1 MTGWPTKNFLTFAL
15 LTLAFVFLC
24 PLRAEG
30 PQVRPASQLSNPYI
44 DWMKKVAD
52 WQLTQ
57 STWNSSVSWER
68 GALFAG
74 LMACYEAAKDEKYLD
89 KSRQWAQQY
98 SWRMASDS
106 RHADNHACAQTYLE
120 LYLLDE
126 PDPLRYAHFN
136 YVADIMVN
144 DPRHFYCNVA
154 SGSNVWW
161 WCDALFMAPP
171 AFVRL
176 GRILNSPAYA
186 DLVHMMWGETQSCLY
201 DTEEH
206 LFFRDI
212 TYFDDRYDGKK
223 VFWSRGNGW
232 VLAGTARVLQ
242 YLPLDDPLRS
252 RYTALLQEMAAKLI
266 TLQQPDGF
274 WRSDL
279 LSPEHYPNPESSG
292 TGFFTYGI
300 AWGINNGLLDEQTYW
315 PAAQAG
321 WEALKTAV
329 QPSGLLGWVQPV
341 GAGPAAT
348 TALTTDV
355 FGVGAY
361 LLAGSEI
368 QKYVLQKDP
377 TTLDLFET
385 YQTDAQLKAAW
396 SDGLT
401 NGTASEITLGDF
413 GDNFL
418 QLTYRNDQPPYRSE
432 THRTF
437 SPAKDFTIGDS
448 AYLSILIR
456 GKTGNAPDFI
466 YVRLEDNLGRTA
478 VQTISDPNVVRTPMW
493 MEMGFPLSGFEGIDR
508 TQIVKLTIGIGRPD
522 GSAAGGQGTI
532 RLDNIRLM
540 PLQCLRASEDFSG
553 NCRVDLEDLAMLAA
567 DWMED
572 YALTITPVNPET
584 ADLRAYWPMEGTFQ
598 DVTENGYDAAPGG
611 TPVFDAGK
619 SGQAVYLD
627 GASYLACQNSTAL
640 TLQQGGSISAWVK
653 SGGLSSAWASVVT
666 KGIGSW
672 RLIRN
677 NLSAAMSFH
686 FNIAGGGE
694 YQANGTTPILDNQW
708 HHLAAVYDGSRI
720 ALYVDGVLDA
730 SCPTPNPVNITA
742 DPVWIGGR
750 VDRPLERNWTG
761 WIDEV
766 RIYTVPL
773 TEEHIRFLAGLGPLR
788 VIEELRPT
796 DLTEDG
802 LIDMD
807 DLAAFVLGWLQSS
820 FWP

>member
-1 MTGWPTKNFLTFAL
+1 MKYAWRIVGFLSIYWVCAGV
-15 LTLAFVFLC
+15 VF
-24 PLRAEG
+24 AEG
-30 PQVRPASQLSNPYI
+30 PRIRPASQLSDSNLQ
-44 DWMKKVAD
+44 WMKKVAD

-68 GALFAG
+68 GALLAG
-74 LMACYEAAKDEKYLD
+74 MMACFEATRDEKYLE

-126 PDPLRYAHFN
+126 PDPIRYAHFKS
-136 YVADIMVN
+136 VADLMVN
-144 DPRHFYCNVA
+144 DPRHFACNVA
-154 SGSNVWW
+154 SGSTVWW

-176 GRILNSPAYA
+176 GRILNNPAYA
-186 DLVHMMWGETQSCLY
+186 DLMHMMWGETQSCLY
-201 DTEEH
+201 DPEEH

-212 TYFDDRYDGKK
+212 TYFDDRYNGKK

-242 YLPLDDPLRS
+242 YLPLDDPLGS
-252 RYTALLQEMAAKLI
+252 RYRTLLQEMAAKLI

-279 LSPEHYPNPESSG
+279 LSPEHYDNPESSG

-300 AWGINNGLLDEQTYW
+300 AWGINQGLLDEQTYW

-329 QPSGLLGWVQPV
+329 QPNGLLGWVQPV
-341 GAGPAAT
+341 GAGPSAT
-348 TALTTDV
+348 TAVTTDV

-368 QKYVLQKDP
+368 QKYLLQKDP
-377 TTLDLFET
+377 TTIDLFET
-385 YQTDAQLKAAW
+385 YQTDAQLKAVW
-396 SDGLT
+396 NDGLT

-413 GDNFL
+413 GDNVL
-418 QLTYRNDQPPYRSE
+418 QITYRNDQPPYRSE
-432 THRTF
+432 VQRTF
-437 SPAKDFTIGDS
+437 VPAKDFTIGDS

-456 GKTGNAPDFI
+456 GKGDNSPDLVYI
-466 YVRLEDNLGRTA
+466 RLEDEQGHIA
-478 VQTISDPNVVRTPMW
+478 VQTIADPNVVCRTMW
-493 MEMGFPLSGFEGIDR
+493 MELGFPLHDFAGIDPTR
-508 TQIVKLTIGIGRPD
+508 IAKMTVGIGHPSA
-522 GSAAGGQGTI
+522 SAATGQGFV
-532 RLDNIRLM
+532 RMDNIRLL
-540 PLQCLRASEDFSG
+540 PLQCLGMAEDFSG
-553 NCRVDLEDLAMLAA
+553 NCQVDLEDLAMLTV

-572 YALTITPVNPET
+572 YAVTITPTNPGT
-584 ADLRAYWPMEGTFQ
+584 ADLLAYWPMEGTFQ
-598 DVTENGYDAAPGG
+598 DVTESGYDAVAGG
-611 TPVFDAGK
+611 MPVFDAGQ

-627 GASYLACQNSTAL
+627 GASYLACQNSDSL
-640 TLQQGGSISAWVK
+640 TLSQGGSISAWVK
-653 SGGLSSAWASVVT
+653 SSGLNFSWASVIT
-666 KGIGSW
+666 KGLYSW

-677 NLSAAMSFH
+677 NVSGAMSFH

-720 ALYVDGVLDA
+720 ALYVDGLLDA
-730 SCPTPNPVNITA
+730 SCPTPNPVNATA

-750 VDRPLERNWTG
+750 VDRPWDRNWTG

-766 RIYTVPL
+766 RLYPFPL
-773 TEEHIRFLAGLGPLR
+773 SEEQIRFLAGLGPLR
-788 VIEELRPT
+788 VIEELRST
-796 DLTEDG
+796 DLTADG
-802 LIDMD
+802 LIDME

-820 FWP
+820 YWP

>member
-1 MTGWPTKNFLTFAL
+1 MSFVRIAHRVFPA
-15 LTLAFVFLC
+15 VFLFTVVY
-24 PLRAEG
+24 AEG
-30 PQVRPASQLSNPYI
+30 PQIRPASQLSNPYI
-44 DWMKKVAD
+44 EWMKKVAD

-74 LMACYEAAKDEKYLD
+74 MMACYEVTKDEKYLD

-98 SWRMASDS
+98 NWRMASDS

-126 PDPLRYAHFN
+126 PDPVRYAHFK

-176 GRILNSPAYA
+176 GRILNNSSYA
-186 DLVHMMWGETQSCLY
+186 DLMHMMWGETQSCLY
-201 DTEEH
+201 DVEEH

-212 TYFDDRYDGKK
+212 TYFDDRYNDKK
-223 VFWSRGNGW
+223 VYWSRGNGW

-242 YLPLDDPLRS
+242 YLPPDDPFRS
-252 RYTALLQEMAAKLI
+252 RYITLLQEMAAKLI

-274 WRSDL
+274 WHSDL
-279 LSPEHYPNPESSG
+279 LSPERYNNPESSG

-300 AWGINNGLLDEQTYW
+300 AWGINNGFLDEQTYW

-321 WEALKTAV
+321 WEALKSAV

-348 TALTTDV
+348 SPTTTDV

-377 TTLDLFET
+377 TTIDLFET
-385 YQTDAQLKAAW
+385 YQTDAQLKAVW
-396 SDGLT
+396 NDGT
-401 NGTASEITLGDF
+401 VNGTASEIVLGNF
-413 GDNFL
+413 GDKFL
-418 QLTYRNDQPPYRSE
+418 QMTYRNDRTPYRSE
-432 THRTF
+432 IQMVF
-437 SPAKDFTIGDS
+437 AAPKDFTLNGS
-448 AYLSILIR
+448 AYLSILVR
-456 GKTGNAPDFI
+456 GKADNTPDLV
-466 YVRLEDNLGRTA
+466 YVRLEDGQGRTA
-478 VQTISDPNVVRTPMW
+478 VQTLSDPNAVRTAIW
-493 MEMGFPLSGFEGIDR
+493 MELGFPLSGFEGIDR
-508 TQIVKLTIGIGRPD
+508 TQIVKLTVGIGNP
-522 GSAAGGQGTI
+522 SASSAGGQGTVRI
-532 RLDNIRLM
+532 DNIRLM
-540 PLQCLRASEDFSG
+540 PLQCIGAAEDFTG
-553 NCRVDLEDLAMLAA
+553 NCEVDLEDLALLAA

-572 YALTITPVNPET
+572 YAVTITPTNPGT
-584 ADLRAYWPMEGTFQ
+584 ANLLAYWPMEGTFQ
-598 DVTENGYDAAPGG
+598 DMTENGFNAVAGG

-619 SGQAVYLD
+619 SGQAVYLN
-627 GASYLACQNSTAL
+627 GTSYLACQNSGSIS
-640 TLQQGGSISAWVK
+640 LQQGGSITAWVK
-653 SGGLSSAWASVVT
+653 SGGLSFPWASVVS
-666 KGIGSW
+666 KGISSW

-677 NLSAAMSFH
+677 NVSSAMSFH

-730 SCPTPNPVNITA
+730 SCPTPNPVNVTS
-742 DPVWIGGR
+742 DLVWIGGR
-750 VDRPLERNWTG
+750 VDRPFDRNWTG

-766 RIYTVPL
+766 RIYTIPL

-788 VIEELRPT
+788 IIPAPRPS
-796 DLTEDG
+796 DLVFDG
-802 LIDMD
+802 MIDMN
-807 DLAAFVLGWLQSS
+807 DLAAFVLGWLRNSY
-820 FWP
+820 WP